1 MLILP
6 VRHHSPGAA
15 RAVAAA
21 IRARRPRLVLIEGPA
36 DANPLIPLLLD
47 RETKPPIAIYAYAAE
62 GEVQASFY
70 PFCDYSPEYVA
81 MQAAQAVGAEVRF
94 CDLPSGANFTLSRSP
109 AVPPAEESL
118 ITFKQYTEALAEATG
133 FEAFEP
139 FWEAA
144 FEQLPSDG
152 LLPALGLLGAHSH
165 TLQTDDR
172 TDLRERYMA
181 WTARS
186 AGVPLDQIVLVC
198 GAAHAEAIHGYL
210 SDSTEPHLPELTPT
224 KLTVIPFSFP
234 RLSEQS
240 GYGAGNRAP
249 RFYQEVWDY
258 GGDWAAASRL
268 ALTQI
273 ARHLRTQGHAASLAQ
288 VIDGYNLALVLAGM
302 REKGAPGV
310 DEVREAA
317 VACLGSGNEA
327 LVAGALRAVLIGE
340 THGRVTPK
348 VGRSPLQVEFYETA
362 NQLGLPILDAPQELL
377 LHMPIEREAA
387 RSIFL
392 HRLAVIDVP
401 FGTEIKSGLG
411 TAALNQD
418 PLAQLTRVR
427 EKWRVQWSPSTDAQ
441 LVERTAWGSRI
452 GEVATRL
459 LQQRLAA
466 ATRVDEATEV
476 LLKLALCDLTEDF
489 AVALAACE
497 LLAAD
502 SHSFP
507 ALAQATYHLEGLLR
521 YGAARKLPG
530 ALLTDLAQRLF
541 ARAVLALPAA
551 AICGDEGAAE
561 VKDRLIALF
570 ELVRQGSAVTASSD
584 PFWVAIQT
592 VAEFKESH
600 PLLRGL
606 CLLLLELGGRLAPG
620 ELGARLQFH
629 LSQSTEATPN
639 AQLVAGLFLLHRATL
654 VRNRALIGAVTDF
667 LLTLSIDQL
676 VPLLPVLRQSL
687 GSLSA
692 AEQRYLGETLAE
704 LLGLQVGQ
712 TQAVLR
718 STETERLLLAEL
730 DRTSDQTLRE
740 WRVRYGIQ

>member
-15 RAVAAA
+15 TAVDAL
-21 IRARRPRLVLIEGPA
+21 IRARRPKLVLIEGPA
-36 DANPLIPLLLD
+36 DANSLIPRLLD
-47 RETKPPIAIYAYAAE
+47 RETKPPVAIYAYAAE
-62 GEVQASFY
+62 GEVRASFY

-81 MQAAQAVGAEVRF
+81 MQAAKAVGAEVRF
-94 CDLPSGANFTLSRSP
+94 CDLPAGANFSLRRESTPL
-109 AVPPAEESL
+109 AEENTL
-118 ITFKQYTEALAEATG
+118 TFTSYTDALAQATG
-133 FEAFEP
+133 FETFEP

-144 FEQLPSDG
+144 FEQLQPDG
-152 LLPALGLLGAHSH
+152 LLPALGLLGAHSRI
-165 TLQTDDR
+165 LQSDDR
-172 TDLRERYMA
+172 TELRERYMA
-181 WTARS
+181 WTARTS
-186 AGVPLDQIVLVC
+186 GVPLEQIILVC
-198 GAAHAEAIHGYL
+198 GAAHAEAIQGHL
-210 SDSTEPHLPELTPT
+210 AETAEPILPELTPT
-224 KLTVIPFSFP
+224 NLTLIPFSFP

-249 RFYQEVWDY
+249 RFYQMVWEHR
-258 GGDWAAASRL
+258 GDWAAASRL

-273 ARHLRTQGHAASLAQ
+273 ARHLRQQGHAASLAQ
-288 VIDGYNLALVLAGM
+288 VIDGYSLALVLAGM

-317 VACLGSGNEA
+317 IACLGSGNEP
-327 LVAGALRAVLIGE
+327 LVAGALRTVLIGE
-340 THGRVTPK
+340 TTGQVTPK
-348 VGRSPLQVEFYETA
+348 IGRSPLQVEFYETA
-362 NQLGLPILDAPQELL
+362 NLLGIPIVDAPQDLL

-392 HRLAVIDVP
+392 HRLTVIDVP

-411 TAALNQD
+411 AAALNQD

-427 EKWRVQWSPSTDAQ
+427 EKWRLQWSPSTDAQ

-459 LQQRLAA
+459 LRERLAA
-466 ATRVDEATEV
+466 ATRVDEATAV
-476 LLKLALCDLTEDF
+476 LLKLTLCDLTEEFDL
-489 AVALAACE
+489 ALAACE

-521 YGAARKLPG
+521 YGAARKLPVPML
-530 ALLTDLAQRLF
+530 ADLAQRLF

-551 AICGDEGAAE
+551 TICGDEGATE
-561 VKDRLIALF
+561 VKERLIALF
-570 ELVRQGSAVTASSD
+570 ELVRQGSSVTTSTD
-584 PFWVAIQT
+584 PFWLAVQT
-592 VAEFKESH
+592 VADYQESH

-606 CLLLLELGGRLAPG
+606 SLLLLELGGRLAPG

-629 LSQSTEATPN
+629 LSQSTEATQN

-654 VRNRALIGAVTDF
+654 VRNRALIGAVTEF

-676 VPLLPVLRQSL
+676 IPLLPVLRQSL

-692 AEQRYLGETLAE
+692 AEQRYVGETLAE
-704 LLGLQVGQ
+704 LLGLQAGQ
-712 TQAVLR
+712 TQAILR
-718 STETERLLLAEL
+718 ATATERLLLAEL
-730 DRTSDQTLRE
+730 DRTSDQTIHE
-740 WRVRYGIQ
+740 WRVRYGLQ